1 MRGTEHRPGMDQ
13 RSRSFI
19 VVIVGALAAIGPFS
33 VDMYL
38 PGFPA
43 IARDLRTDVATVEYT
58 LTSYFIGFSL
68 GQLILGPILDRYG
81 RKRPLMMGLV
91 VYIAAAMGCAFS
103 PTIHYLIALRFA
115 LAMGCCVGMVGS
127 STVVRD
133 LFTGREVARALS
145 LMMTIFG
152 VAPVIAPSIGGLVV
166 ATLGWRA
173 IFGVLGGIALLVLI
187 AVRYA
192 LPETR
197 GPDAG
202 VSLKPQRAAL
212 GYISVF
218 KERAFVTYVLA
229 SGLGAGGLFAY
240 ITGSPF
246 VYMSLFGFSAAQY
259 AWLFGGNGLAIV
271 IGNQVNRA
279 MLKKWT
285 SERILIVV
293 GTVQSTV
300 SVLLVVGTLLGL
312 LPKLAFLILVFL
324 FLFCSGFVGSNAGAL
339 AILPFSRNVGTA
351 SALLGSLLMV
361 SAALASWL
369 VGYLDNGTAVPM
381 TLVMALCALAS
392 LMFSVRGRLAS
403 ARE

>member
-1 MRGTEHRPGMDQ
+1 MDQ
-13 RSRSFI
+13 RSRSLI

-43 IARDLRTDVATVEYT
+43 IARDLKTDVATVEYT

-68 GQLILGPILDRYG
+68 GQLMLGPILDRYG
-81 RKRPLMMGLV
+81 RKRPLMAGLF
-91 VYIAAAMGCAFS
+91 VYIAAAIGCVFS
-103 PTIHYLIALRFA
+103 PTIHALIALRLA

-145 LMMTIFG
+145 MMMTIFG

-173 IFGVLGGIALLVLI
+173 IFAVLGAIALLVLI
-187 AVRYA
+187 AVKAA

-197 GPDAG
+197 EPDAA
-202 VSLKPQRAAL
+202 VSLKPRRVAL
-212 GYISVF
+212 NYLQVF
-218 KERAFVTYVLA
+218 KERTFVIYVLA
-229 SGLGAGGLFAY
+229 SALGSGGLFAY

-259 AWLFGGNGLAIV
+259 AWIFGGNGLAII
-271 IGNQVNRA
+271 IGAQVNRA
-279 MLKKWT
+279 VLKKWD
-285 SERILIVV
+285 SARILLAV
-293 GTVQSTV
+293 GTIQSTIGM
-300 SVLLVVGTLLGL
+300 LLFVGTLLGL
-312 LPKLAFLILVFL
+312 LPTVVFLLLVFL
-324 FLFCSGFVGSNAGAL
+324 FLFCSGFIGSNAGAL
-339 AILPFSRNVGTA
+339 AILPFSRNVGSA
-351 SALLGSLLMV
+351 SALMGSMLMV
-361 SAALASWL
+361 SAAVASWL

-381 TLVMALCALAS
+381 TLVMALCSLAS
-392 LMFSVRGRLAS
+392 LMFSVWGKLAS
-403 ARE
+403 AQR

>member
-1 MRGTEHRPGMDQ
+1 MDQ
-13 RSRSFI
+13 RSRSLI

-43 IARDLRTDVATVEYT
+43 IARDLKTDVATVEYT

-68 GQLILGPILDRYG
+68 GQLMLGPILDRYG
-81 RKRPLMMGLV
+81 RKRPLMAGLF
-91 VYIAAAMGCAFS
+91 VYIAAAIGCVFS
-103 PTIHYLIALRFA
+103 PTIHALIALRLA

-127 STVVRD
+127 SSVVRD

-145 LMMTIFG
+145 MMMTIFG

-173 IFGVLGGIALLVLI
+173 IFAVLGAIALLVLI
-187 AVRYA
+187 AVKAA

-197 GPDAG
+197 EPDAA
-202 VSLKPQRAAL
+202 VSLKPRRVAL
-212 GYISVF
+212 NYLQVF
-218 KERAFVTYVLA
+218 KERTFVIYVLA
-229 SGLGAGGLFAY
+229 SALGSGGLFAY

-259 AWLFGGNGLAIV
+259 AWIFGGNGLAIV
-271 IGNQVNRA
+271 IGAQVNRA
-279 MLKKWT
+279 VLKKWD
-285 SERILIVV
+285 SARILLAV
-293 GTVQSTV
+293 GTIQSTIGM
-300 SVLLVVGTLLGL
+300 LLFVGTLLGL
-312 LPKLAFLILVFL
+312 LPTVVFLLLVFL
-324 FLFCSGFVGSNAGAL
+324 FLFCSGFIGSNAGAL
-339 AILPFSRNVGTA
+339 AILPFSRNVGSA
-351 SALLGSLLMV
+351 SALMGSMLMV
-361 SAALASWL
+361 SAAVASWL

-392 LMFSVRGRLAS
+392 LMFSVRGKLAS
-403 ARE
+403 AQR

>member
-1 MRGTEHRPGMDQ
+1 MDQ
-13 RSRSFI
+13 RSRSLI

-43 IARDLRTDVATVEYT
+43 IARDLKTDVATVEYT

-68 GQLILGPILDRYG
+68 GQLMLGPILDRYG
-81 RKRPLMMGLV
+81 RKRPLMAGLV
-91 VYIAAAMGCAFS
+91 VYIAAAIGCVFS
-103 PTIHYLIALRFA
+103 PTIHALIALRLA

-145 LMMTIFG
+145 MMMTIFG

-173 IFGVLGGIALLVLI
+173 IFAVLGAIALLVLI
-187 AVRYA
+187 AVKAA

-197 GPDAG
+197 EPDAA
-202 VSLKPQRAAL
+202 VSLKPRRVAL
-212 GYISVF
+212 NYLQVF
-218 KERAFVTYVLA
+218 KERTFVIYVLA
-229 SGLGAGGLFAY
+229 SALGSGGLFAY

-259 AWLFGGNGLAIV
+259 AWIFGGNGLAII
-271 IGNQVNRA
+271 IGAQVNRA
-279 MLKKWT
+279 VLKKWD
-285 SERILIVV
+285 SARILLAV
-293 GTVQSTV
+293 GTIQSTIGM
-300 SVLLVVGTLLGL
+300 LLFVGTLLGL
-312 LPKLAFLILVFL
+312 LPTVVFLLLVFL
-324 FLFCSGFVGSNAGAL
+324 FLFCSGFIGSNAGAL
-339 AILPFSRNVGTA
+339 AILPFSRNVGSA
-351 SALLGSLLMV
+351 SALMGSMLMV
-361 SAALASWL
+361 SAAVASWL

-381 TLVMALCALAS
+381 TLVMALCSLAS
-392 LMFSVRGRLAS
+392 LMFSVRGKLAS
-403 ARE
+403 AQR

>member
-1 MRGTEHRPGMDQ
+1 MDQ
-13 RSRSFI
+13 RSRSLI

-43 IARDLRTDVATVEYT
+43 IARDLKTDVATVEYT

-68 GQLILGPILDRYG
+68 GQLMLGPILDRYG
-81 RKRPLMMGLV
+81 RKRPLMAGLF
-91 VYIAAAMGCAFS
+91 VYIAAAIGCVFS
-103 PTIHYLIALRFA
+103 PTIHYLIALRLA

-145 LMMTIFG
+145 MMMTIFG

-173 IFGVLGGIALLVLI
+173 IFAVLGAIALLVLI
-187 AVRYA
+187 AVKVA

-197 GPDAG
+197 EPDAA
-202 VSLKPQRAAL
+202 VSLKPARVAL
-212 GYISVF
+212 RYLQVF
-218 KERAFVTYVLA
+218 KERTFVIYVLA
-229 SGLGAGGLFAY
+229 SGLGSGGLFAY
-240 ITGSPF
+240 IAGSAF

-259 AWLFGGNGLAIV
+259 AWIFGGNGLAMV
-271 IGNQVNRA
+271 IGNQINRA
-279 MLKKWT
+279 VLKKWD
-285 SERILIVV
+285 SARILLVI
-293 GTVQSTV
+293 GTIQSTIGM
-300 SVLLVVGTLLGL
+300 LLFVGTLLGL
-312 LPKLAFLILVFL
+312 LPTAVFLLLVFL
-324 FLFCSGFVGSNAGAL
+324 FLFCSGFIGSNAGAL
-339 AILPFSRNVGTA
+339 AILPFSRNAGSA
-351 SALLGSLLMV
+351 SALMGSMLMT

-392 LMFSVRGRLAS
+392 LMFSVRGKLAS
-403 ARE
+403 ARG

>member
-1 MRGTEHRPGMDQ
+1 MDQ
-13 RSRSFI
+13 RSRSLI

-43 IARDLRTDVATVEYT
+43 IARDLKTDVATVEYT

-68 GQLILGPILDRYG
+68 GQLMLGPILDRYG
-81 RKRPLMMGLV
+81 RKRPLMAGLF
-91 VYIAAAMGCAFS
+91 VYIAAAIGCVFS
-103 PTIHYLIALRFA
+103 PTIHALIALRLA

-145 LMMTIFG
+145 MMMTIFG

-173 IFGVLGGIALLVLI
+173 IFAVLGAIALLVLI
-187 AVRYA
+187 AVKAA

-197 GPDAG
+197 EPDAA
-202 VSLKPQRAAL
+202 VSLKPTRVAL
-212 GYISVF
+212 NYLQVF
-218 KERAFVTYVLA
+218 KERTFVIYVLA
-229 SGLGAGGLFAY
+229 SALGSGGLFAY

-259 AWLFGGNGLAIV
+259 AWIFGGNGLAII
-271 IGNQVNRA
+271 IGAQVNRA
-279 MLKKWT
+279 VLKKWD
-285 SERILIVV
+285 SARILLAV
-293 GTVQSTV
+293 GTIQSTIGM
-300 SVLLVVGTLLGL
+300 LLFVGTLLGL
-312 LPKLAFLILVFL
+312 LPTVVFLLLVFL
-324 FLFCSGFVGSNAGAL
+324 FLFCSGFIGSNAGAL
-339 AILPFSRNVGTA
+339 AILPFSRNVGSA
-351 SALLGSLLMV
+351 SALMGSMLMV
-361 SAALASWL
+361 SAAVASWL

-381 TLVMALCALAS
+381 TLVMALCSLAS
-392 LMFSVRGRLAS
+392 VMFSVRGKLAS
-403 ARE
+403 AQR

>member
-1 MRGTEHRPGMDQ
+1 MDQ
-13 RSRSFI
+13 RSRSLI

-43 IARDLRTDVATVEYT
+43 IARDLKTDVATVEYT

-68 GQLILGPILDRYG
+68 GQLMLGPILDRYG
-81 RKRPLMMGLV
+81 RKRPLMAGLF
-91 VYIAAAMGCAFS
+91 VYIAAAIGCVFS
-103 PTIHYLIALRFA
+103 PTIHALIALRLA

-145 LMMTIFG
+145 MMMTIFG

-173 IFGVLGGIALLVLI
+173 IFAVLGAIALLVLI
-187 AVRYA
+187 AVKAA

-197 GPDAG
+197 EPDAA
-202 VSLKPQRAAL
+202 VSLKPRRVAL
-212 GYISVF
+212 NYLQVF
-218 KERAFVTYVLA
+218 KERTFVIYVLA
-229 SGLGAGGLFAY
+229 SALGSGGLFAY

-259 AWLFGGNGLAIV
+259 AWIFGGNGLAII
-271 IGNQVNRA
+271 IGAQVNRA
-279 MLKKWT
+279 VLKKWD
-285 SERILIVV
+285 SARILLAV
-293 GTVQSTV
+293 GTIQSTIGM
-300 SVLLVVGTLLGL
+300 LLFVGTLLGL
-312 LPKLAFLILVFL
+312 LPTVVFLLLVFL
-324 FLFCSGFVGSNAGAL
+324 FLFCSGFIGSNAGAL
-339 AILPFSRNVGTA
+339 AILPFSRNVGSA
-351 SALLGSLLMV
+351 SALMGSMLMV
-361 SAALASWL
+361 SAAVASWL

-381 TLVMALCALAS
+381 TLVMALCSLAS
-392 LMFSVRGRLAS
+392 LMFSVRGKLAS
-403 ARE
+403 AQR

>member
-1 MRGTEHRPGMDQ
+1 MDQ
-13 RSRSFI
+13 RSRSLI

-43 IARDLRTDVATVEYT
+43 IARDLKTDVATVEYT

-68 GQLILGPILDRYG
+68 GQLMLGPILDRYG
-81 RKRPLMMGLV
+81 RRRPLMAGLV
-91 VYIAAAMGCAFS
+91 VYIAAAIGCVFS
-103 PTIHYLIALRFA
+103 PTIHYLIALRLA

-145 LMMTIFG
+145 MMMTIFG

-173 IFGVLGGIALLVLI
+173 IFAVLGAIALLVLI
-187 AVRYA
+187 AVRGA

-197 GPDAG
+197 EPDAA
-202 VSLKPQRAAL
+202 VSLRPGRVAL
-212 GYISVF
+212 GYLQVF
-218 KERAFVTYVLA
+218 KVRTFAIYVLA
-229 SGLGAGGLFAY
+229 SGLGSGGLFAY
-240 ITGSPF
+240 ITGSAF

-271 IGNQVNRA
+271 IGNQINRA
-279 MLKKWT
+279 VLKKWD
-285 SERILIVV
+285 SARILLVV
-293 GTVQSTV
+293 GTIQSIV
-300 SVLLVVGTLLGL
+300 GMLLLIGTLLGL
-312 LPKLAFLILVFL
+312 LPIWVFLLLVFL
-324 FLFCSGFVGSNAGAL
+324 FLFCSGFIGSNAGAL

-351 SALLGSLLMV
+351 SALMGSMMMI

-392 LMFSVRGRLAS
+392 LMFSVRGKLAS
-403 ARE
+403 AQG